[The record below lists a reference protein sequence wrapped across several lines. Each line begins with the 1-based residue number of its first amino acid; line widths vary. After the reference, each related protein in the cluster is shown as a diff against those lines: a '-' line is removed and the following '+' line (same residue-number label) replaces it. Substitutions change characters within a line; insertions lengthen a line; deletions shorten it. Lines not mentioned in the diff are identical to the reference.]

1 MSIDSHPWL
10 EKYYQGIKL
19 VNLPHAVI
27 INGPKGVGKKILSR
41 EIARLIISNEE
52 DISSNNDHHSLMN
65 TNTHPDFYEINK
77 DVIKVG
83 DISRRENDKWDPE
96 KGKKDALSFLN
107 LTPSISSNKVLL
119 MHNVDNMTFS
129 AQDAL
134 LKSLEEPASY
144 AYIIMT
150 TSRPYSLKTT
160 IYSRCQ
166 TLNIKNPSNNEID
179 SWLETRGLGDH
190 SSLDF
195 PSYYSPLMILS
206 SIEDSNER
214 VFKNFIESFDL
225 FLTNKITQTEF
236 IKSLNDLDLDLIE
249 KLNFIIEIL
258 KILLSSQILKKPLN
272 GIYRSFG
279 NFEFSNLKISNII
292 NDINDLKF
300 NFYKVKSINESHI
313 FNYLCSD
320 IKSSFK

>member
-1 MSIDSHPWL
+1 
-10 EKYYQGIKL
+10 
-19 VNLPHAVI
+19 
-27 INGPKGVGKKILSR
+27 
-41 EIARLIISNEE
+41 
-52 DISSNNDHHSLMN
+52 
-65 TNTHPDFYEINK
+65 
-77 DVIKVG
+77 
-83 DISRRENDKWDPE
+83 
-96 KGKKDALSFLN
+96 
-107 LTPSISSNKVLL
+107 
-119 MHNVDNMTFS
+119 MTFS

-179 SWLETRGLGDH
+179 SWLETRGLGDYR
-190 SSLDF
+190 SLDF

>member
-1 MSIDSHPWL
+1 MSIDSYPWL

-19 VNLPHAVI
+19 INLPHAVI
-27 INGPKGVGKKILSR
+27 INGPRGVGKKILSR

-166 TLNIKNPSNNEID
+166 TLNIKNPSNN
-179 SWLETRGLGDH
+179 R
-190 SSLDF
+190 
-195 PSYYSPLMILS
+195 
-206 SIEDSNER
+206 N
-214 VFKNFIESFDL
+214 
-225 FLTNKITQTEF
+225 
-236 IKSLNDLDLDLIE
+236 
-249 KLNFIIEIL
+249 
-258 KILLSSQILKKPLN
+258 
-272 GIYRSFG
+272 
-279 NFEFSNLKISNII
+279 
-292 NDINDLKF
+292 
-300 NFYKVKSINESHI
+300 
-313 FNYLCSD
+313 
-320 IKSSFK
+320 